1 MSFTAAPR
9 VGYGVALRSRE
20 FRALFAAQTVTI
32 AGSSIAAVALAVLV
46 YDRTG
51 SAFLSSLTFALG
63 FLPYVLGGGLL
74 SGVVDR
80 VRPRRLSNA
89 CAGASTV
96 IAAFMAVP
104 GVPVAALL
112 AMLFVLG
119 TLSAI
124 AAGARVSLLRAT
136 VADAAYVPARSLM
149 KLAG

>member
-1 MSFTAAPR
+1 MTSAARPR
-9 VGYGVALRSRE
+9 VGYGDALRSHE
-20 FRALFAAQTVTI
+20 FKALFASQAVTI
-32 AGSSIAAVALAVLV
+32 AGTSVAAVALAVLV

-89 CAGASTV
+89 CAAGSTAV
-96 IAAFMAVP
+96 AAVMAVP
-104 GVPVAALL
+104 AVPVAVLL

-124 AAGARVSLLRAT
+124 AAGARISLLR
-136 VADAAYVPARSLM
+136 
-149 KLAG
+149 